1 MGRTQISMGGMKRSN
16 KSAGNGKESYSK
28 NTLTL
33 SVLLRND
40 CEAKQKGE
48 RWFLQVRC

>member
-1 MGRTQISMGGMKRSN
+1 MKRSN
-16 KSAGNGKESYSK
+16 KSARNGKESYSK

-40 CEAKQKGE
+40 CETKKKGRE
-48 RWFLQVRC
+48 GFYR